1 MILHQVRK
9 RLADEMH
16 NFPVK
21 PDATLQSR
29 ALSTAG
35 LARNMLDY
43 LNVNAEDLT
52 LPNGWRPGAKTNELR
67 SPDSYKLRDVLNCIL
82 HFRMLEQDDAFS
94 RYRPT
99 FDLITLYSDEHMQ
112 YGGHLYI
119 RLIDYRDMLNRLATD
134 DLLVAQYLLRCVVT
148 RSYKVVADDK
158 PSARERRE
166 KRWAKFWAKFI
177 DEIKG
182 KPPQE
187 RKKKVDEKKKEMEEE
202 WARMEDS
209 QRSIS
214 GLVAN
219 TWDILLALSHAGKVE
234 IPPSPIDCY
243 EKLDAGEWK
252 KYPRFPT
259 CREFFDGYSKSWQW
273 AQFNFVKVQ
282 IEGHGTHCI
291 LVNETEPKEN
301 GALRRLAV
309 PLDTLRCFF
318 KAVQKQ
324 IGR

>member
-21 PDATLQSR
+21 PDATLQSC
-29 ALSTAG
+29 AVTTAG

-43 LNVNAEDLT
+43 LNAEDLK
-52 LPNGWRPGAKTNELR
+52 LSNGFRLEAGENGFRPPA
-67 SPDSYKLRDVLNCIL
+67 SYKLRDVLSCIL
-82 HFRMLEQDDAFS
+82 HFRLLDQDDTFS

-99 FDLITLYSDEHMQ
+99 FDLITLYSKENMQ
-112 YGGHLYI
+112 YGDHLYI
-119 RLIDYRDMLNRLATD
+119 RLADYRDMLSRLATD

-148 RSYKVVADDK
+148 RSHKVVEDDK

-166 KRWAKFWAKFI
+166 KKWAKIWAKI
-177 DEIKG
+177 NDEIKD
-182 KPPQE
+182 KPSQE
-187 RKKKVDEKKKEMEEE
+187 RKKKVDKKKKDMEEE

-209 QRSIS
+209 QRSVS

-234 IPPSPIDCY
+234 IPLSPIDCY
-243 EKLDAGEWK
+243 EKLDDGRWK
-252 KYPRFPT
+252 KYSRFPT
-259 CREFFDGYSKSWQW
+259 CREFFDGYSKIWQW

-282 IEGHGTHCI
+282 IEGHGTLCI
-291 LVNETEPKEN
+291 LVNEIKPKEN
-301 GALRRLAV
+301 STLCKLAAI
-309 PLDTLRCFF
+309 PLDTLIRLFT
-318 KAVQKQ
+318 AVQKQ
-324 IGR
+324 IV